1 MKTKTFI
8 NLFIMS
14 VITFGAAMT
23 LTSCDDADDGES
35 KGDWELR
42 NTINGPA
49 WRVFDVKVN
58 DTWTGDENIPF
69 WFEVKFSASNHDF
82 SSTKFYYV
90 DGESDEST
98 REQYTS
104 ANKTAYTIKDA
115 QVIEATVDG
124 NPYFRITLKEKVTSQ
139 MHCDLY
145 FYKEKKTYEVRMS
158 R

>member
-23 LTSCDDADDGES
+23 LTSCDDADDGEN

-90 DGESDEST
+90 DGES
-98 REQYTS
+98 
-104 ANKTAYTIKDA
+104 
-115 QVIEATVDG
+115 
-124 NPYFRITLKEKVTSQ
+124 
-139 MHCDLY
+139 
-145 FYKEKKTYEVRMS
+145 
-158 R
+158 